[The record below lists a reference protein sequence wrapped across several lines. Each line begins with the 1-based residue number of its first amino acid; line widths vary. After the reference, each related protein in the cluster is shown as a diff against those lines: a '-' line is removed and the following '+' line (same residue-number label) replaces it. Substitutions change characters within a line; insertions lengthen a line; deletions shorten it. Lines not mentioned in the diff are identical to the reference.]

1 MPDAVVI
8 GSGPNGLV
16 AANVLAGQGWSVEVL
31 EAQPQPGGAV
41 RSGEITLPGFV
52 HDRFSSFYPLA
63 AASPAITALELERF
77 GLRWCHHPLPVA
89 HPRRDGT
96 VSYIARD
103 AEETAACM
111 ESFAR
116 GDGAAWKALMERWD
130 RVGEHVLGA
139 LFTPFPP
146 LRHGMAIAGR
156 LGYRGLVDFARFGL
170 LPLRRLADEEF
181 RGDGAARMIAG
192 NALHADFSPE
202 QPGGAVFGWVLCSLA
217 QTVGYP
223 VPEGGSGALTAAMVR
238 RLESLGGRVRCDT
251 RATGIELRRG
261 RAVGVRTAGGDLVA
275 ARRAVLAD
283 VDAPQLYLELLPRE
297 SVPERV
303 VRAIDRFEWGFS
315 TFKVD
320 FALDGPVPW
329 MHPDT
334 GRAGTVHI
342 AEGVDALTR
351 AMAEIVLREIPAEP
365 FLVSGQ
371 YARADPTRMP
381 PGKEVYWA
389 YTHVPRRVERDAGPD
404 GLTGDWDADE
414 AERERF
420 ADRMTDQI
428 EAVAPGFRSRVLA
441 RRVTTPGGLEAANAN
456 LKGGAL
462 NGGTAQLHQEL
473 VFRPIPGL
481 GRNETP
487 VAGVYLASASAY
499 PSGGVHGACGANAAR
514 SALRE
519 HGVLARGAAGMTRV
533 LSGRP

>member
-223 VPEGGSGALTAAMVR
+223 VPEGGSGALD
-238 RLESLGGRVRCDT
+238 GRDGASPGVP
-251 RATGIELRRG
+251 G
-261 RAVGVRTAGGDLVA
+261 R
-275 ARRAVLAD
+275 
-283 VDAPQLYLELLPRE
+283 P
-297 SVPERV
+297 
-303 VRAIDRFEWGFS
+303 
-315 TFKVD
+315 
-320 FALDGPVPW
+320 
-329 MHPDT
+329 
-334 GRAGTVHI
+334 
-342 AEGVDALTR
+342 
-351 AMAEIVLREIPAEP
+351 
-365 FLVSGQ
+365 
-371 YARADPTRMP
+371 
-381 PGKEVYWA
+381 
-389 YTHVPRRVERDAGPD
+389 
-404 GLTGDWDADE
+404 
-414 AERERF
+414 
-420 ADRMTDQI
+420 
-428 EAVAPGFRSRVLA
+428 
-441 RRVTTPGGLEAANAN
+441 
-456 LKGGAL
+456 GAL
-462 NGGTAQLHQEL
+462 
-473 VFRPIPGL
+473 
-481 GRNETP
+481 
-487 VAGVYLASASAY
+487 
-499 PSGGVHGACGANAAR
+499 
-514 SALRE
+514 
-519 HGVLARGAAGMTRV
+519 
-533 LSGRP
+533 